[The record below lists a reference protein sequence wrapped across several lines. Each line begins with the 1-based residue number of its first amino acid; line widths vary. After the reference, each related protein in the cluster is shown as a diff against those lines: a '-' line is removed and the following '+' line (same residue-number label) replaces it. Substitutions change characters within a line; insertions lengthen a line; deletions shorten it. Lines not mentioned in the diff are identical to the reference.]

1 MTCGAC
7 GKCFPVQGHGRCSFS
22 CPGCQT
28 IFIAELGGGTAS
40 HPAPAVMPPPVP
52 AAAASAATS
61 ASLSVPAGRRSTPA
75 GGPSPTV
82 STSQRK
88 HPESHLSAPKAA
100 LPKYWTTQEEE
111 DRRGSDSSHSQRVVV
126 SQGDREAMQ
135 ALFDGTWSSV
145 RTRDR
150 PGSEKVSKLEVVQV
164 LRNENA
170 ELWHKYA
177 CRRGKIA
184 ADCQKLREFRPWET
198 RTRQLAQQNATA
210 GRLFDHEDLLEGA
223 NEFLLF
229 HGSSPAA
236 MDAICEN
243 NFKEQ
248 LADTA
253 GLFGGGLYFAEKS
266 SKADEY
272 ACDDTEGIYRGLYGM
287 LICRVTCGSCFY
299 SDAARPDVPELLSKV
314 QSKGSGPFHS
324 VLGDREKVRGTYREF
339 VVYDRDQVYP
349 EYVVIYR
356 RSEDA

>member
-1 MTCGAC
+1 
-7 GKCFPVQGHGRCSFS
+7 
-22 CPGCQT
+22 
-28 IFIAELGGGTAS
+28 
-40 HPAPAVMPPPVP
+40 
-52 AAAASAATS
+52 
-61 ASLSVPAGRRSTPA
+61 
-75 GGPSPTV
+75 
-82 STSQRK
+82 
-88 HPESHLSAPKAA
+88 
-100 LPKYWTTQEEE
+100 
-111 DRRGSDSSHSQRVVV
+111 
-126 SQGDREAMQ
+126 MQ

-150 PGSEKVSKLEVVQV
+150 PGSETVSKLQVVQV

-170 ELWHKYA
+170 NLWNKYA
-177 CRRGKIA
+177 CRREKIA
-184 ADCQKLREFRPWET
+184 ADCQRCRTYRPWET
-198 RTRQLAQQNATA
+198 CTRQLAQQDAAA
-210 GRLFDHEDLLEGA
+210 GRLFGCEDLLEGA

-248 LADTA
+248 FADST
-253 GLFGGGLYFAEKS
+253 GLFGPGLYFAEKS

-272 ACDDTEGIYRGLYGM
+272 ACDDKDGIYRGLYGM

-299 SDAARPDVPELLSKV
+299 SDAVRPDVPELLSKV
-314 QSKGSGPFHS
+314 QSKGGGRFHA

-339 VVYDRDQVYP
+339 VVYDSDQVYP